1 MRAHVLLNLLYE
13 MKRDKMPGLIN
24 SNGPGRMTKMV
35 AKPIYGKTPLK
46 IYSPDQDIQMM
57 IPR

>member
-13 MKRDKMPGLIN
+13 TKRDKMPGLIN

-35 AKPIYGKTPLK
+35 AYG
-46 IYSPDQDIQMM
+46 
-57 IPR
+57 R